1 MVPTPSVDELRSTQ
15 SACTHSWEQIIVDSV
30 TDENYDPEQGETI
43 GIGVSYR
50 VEGREFTLV
59 TRVEGLAE
67 GLTYR
72 LRLRSMCSYDHDLT
86 VEHDTAVDFIAMS
99 LGPIAFTLVN
109 DMLTTLGSKAGAP
122 YPTLEPPSLATV
134 WDHIREDAP
143 VAGLEP

>member
-1 MVPTPSVDELRSTQ
+1 MVPTPSVDDLRSTQ

-30 TDENYDPEQGETI
+30 TDENYDPEQGEVI

-59 TRVEGLAE
+59 TRVEGLTE

-72 LRLRSMCSYDHDLT
+72 LRLRSTCSYDHDLT
-86 VEHDTAVDFIAMS
+86 VEHDTAVDFIATS

-109 DMLTTLGSKAGAP
+109 DMLATLGGKTGTP
-122 YPTLEPPSLATV
+122 YPTLDPPSLASV
-134 WDHIREDAP
+134 WGHIREEAP
-143 VAGLEP
+143 VEGHEP